1 MKKSTTVF
9 ITETDHERLGHL
21 INMVRNQHD
30 SANAGYVKSLE
41 EGIEFAEVVAPED
54 IPPDVV
60 TMRSRLKLRDLD
72 SGEVS
77 VYSIVFPTEANI
89 DDPGSASNG
98 FAWAQTRRRCGV
110 PGTFASEETGS
121 RRDPVP
127 TRVVGRLQLVKAILA
142 VRRQPSS

>member
-89 DDPGSASNG
+89 D
-98 FAWAQTRRRCGV
+98 
-110 PGTFASEETGS
+110 E
-121 RRDPVP
+121 
-127 TRVVGRLQLVKAILA
+127 GRISILA
-142 VRRQPSS
+142 PLATALLGRKRGDTVEFQAPSRLRRLVVEEILYQPESSGDYNL